1 MNFIIFNSIKDRN
14 QFLNHQIQK
23 LSQKK
28 YFCLLHTVNF
38 LNEWYCDYEIIM
50 GSSNSFKNLNN
61 DDFDKARWLLGGFSY
76 TFKAQ
81 IEPKCTNTSDSTV
94 KFPEVAFFEPT
105 TLLYVKK
112 NEPLKVYFEG
122 TQDEIQFNDLFPKNF
137 LLSYHFVE
145 NTINETEYQQKIQ
158 QIFNY
163 LKRGDIYEVNFAV
176 EYIIHELKIN
186 PINFYQK
193 LIKNSPTPQSGILK
207 WENQWLIC
215 ASQERFLKRKNSLL
229 ISQPIKGTIKK
240 TEKND
245 IQNVMNLFHSSKN
258 RSENVMIVDLVRN
271 DLNRVCKP
279 SSVKVERL
287 YQIQSYEYLH
297 QMVSTIIGELVSQTT
312 NLDIIKSLFPAGS
325 MTGCPKIRAMQI
337 IEELEK
343 KGRGIYSGSMGYFH
357 QGSFDL
363 NVVIRSLV
371 WHEAHQIGTFHVGG
385 AITLNSDWETE
396 YQECLIKAQ
405 AILNTLKK

>member
-1 MNFIIFNSIKDRN
+1 MNFVAFNSIKDRN
-14 QFLNHQIQK
+14 QFLNTKIQN

-28 YFCLLHTVNF
+28 YFCLLQTVNC
-38 LNEWYCDYEIIM
+38 LNEWYSDYEIIM
-50 GSSNSFKNLNN
+50 GSSNSFKNLTN

-76 TFKAQ
+76 AFKAR
-81 IEPKCTNTSDSTV
+81 IEPKCTNTSESTV

-105 TLLYVKK
+105 IVLYVKK

-122 TQDEIQFNDLFPKNF
+122 IQDEISFSDRFPKNF
-137 LLSYHFVE
+137 LLSYHSVE
-145 NTINETEYQQKIQ
+145 ATVNETEYQQKIQ

-186 PINFYQK
+186 PIYFYQK

-215 ASQERFLKRKNSLL
+215 ASQERFLKRKSYTL

-245 IQNVMNLFHSSKN
+245 IQNVMDLFRSKKN

-271 DLNRVCKP
+271 DFNRVCVP

-287 YQIQSYEYLH
+287 YQIQTYQFLH
-297 QMVSTIIGELVSQTT
+297 QMVSTIIGELSSQVA

-343 KGRGIYSGSMGYFH
+343 KGRGVYSGSMGYFH
-357 QGSFDL
+357 QGNFDL

-371 WHEAHQIGTFHVGG
+371 WSESESVGSFHVGG
-385 AITLNSDWETE
+385 AITLNSDWKTE
-396 YQECLIKAQ
+396 YQECLVKAQ
-405 AILNTLKK
+405 AIFSTLQK